1 MDLKLEEKK
10 TKSVRHNI
18 GTVLNIGIGS
28 GTGTDTGTVY
38 CSYSYT
44 NNL

>member
-28 GTGTDTGTVY
+28 GTDTGTVY